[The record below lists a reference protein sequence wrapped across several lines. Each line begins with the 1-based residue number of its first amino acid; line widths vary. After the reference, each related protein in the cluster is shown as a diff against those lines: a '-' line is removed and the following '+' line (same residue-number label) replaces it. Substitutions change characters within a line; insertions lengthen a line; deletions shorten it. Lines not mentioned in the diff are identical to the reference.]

1 MKKYILLL
9 LLAMAL
15 LMPSNSYAKEKVK
28 IYLFRGS
35 TCGYCEEAVNY
46 INEHQDE
53 IDKNIEVVTFEVFEN
68 DNNYKLLKKVQ
79 QNVGLSED
87 NVGKVPFFVV
97 GTKYNLGYNGPE
109 TFKSILNSAKEYI
122 DDSEYEDIIEKA
134 KDELLKVTSGLKFK
148 GLTIE
153 ELFPKPSKVVT
164 IVVYSIF
171 GVIVL
176 GFGGMIL
183 FSRKR

>member
-1 MKKYILLL
+1 M
-9 LLAMAL
+9 
-15 LMPSNSYAKEKVK
+15 
-28 IYLFRGS
+28 
-35 TCGYCEEAVNY
+35 
-46 INEHQDE
+46 
-53 IDKNIEVVTFEVFEN
+53 
-68 DNNYKLLKKVQ
+68 
-79 QNVGLSED
+79 
-87 NVGKVPFFVV
+87 PFFVV

-134 KDELLKVTSGLKFK
+134 KDELLKETSGLKFK

-183 FSRKR
+183 FSIKR